1 MRFRPSSLAV
11 FAAVLLGVAP
21 ASVGQGVAGSA
32 PLTREA
38 QEVFLRTAAIVSMR
52 TSSVG
57 TTAPK
62 IVTLSDGAFTHDA
75 QIQDVDEHEFQR
87 IHNTLIDPDLE
98 LVTPLGF
105 SNSYKYNVAAYVLDT
120 HLEIGMVPVT
130 VDRVIDGRTC
140 AVTWWVD
147 DFMMD
152 ESARA
157 DRQAPPPDT
166 GAWAGQMDTIRIFDQ
181 LIDNIERADDDL
193 LITNDWKIWMIDH
206 TRTFGTA
213 GLVRAPETLERSSR
227 SLLDKLRHLDEGSL
241 RGLLGAYL
249 TTDEIGGLAARAKSI
264 VRWFDQRIEEHGAG
278 AVLYDWPPP

>member
-1 MRFRPSSLAV
+1 MRCRPSSLAV
-11 FAAVLLGVAP
+11 FAVVLLGVAP

-105 SNSYKYNVAAYVLDT
+105 SNSYKYNVAAYLLDT

-147 DFMMD
+147 DFID
-152 ESARA
+152 GRI
-157 DRQAPPPDT
+157 
-166 GAWAGQMDTIRIFDQ
+166 GAC
-181 LIDNIERADDDL
+181 
-193 LITNDWKIWMIDH
+193 
-206 TRTFGTA
+206 
-213 GLVRAPETLERSSR
+213 
-227 SLLDKLRHLDEGSL
+227 
-241 RGLLGAYL
+241 
-249 TTDEIGGLAARAKSI
+249 
-264 VRWFDQRIEEHGAG
+264 
-278 AVLYDWPPP
+278 